1 MFLKIKKFAK
11 TVGLTEYY
19 YFFLKIWYSSQ
30 IFLKELIFD
39 LLVSDSLF
47 DENFNN
53 NEFLSLTQKLND
65 NGIKWPLKQNND
77 NHIAY
82 AGINS
87 NWEIINIP
95 QELSKLGSVST
106 FFLNNEI
113 KSKSI
118 YAKRKYVDT
127 DFYNWIVKTHNKK
140 KINALI
146 TYYSG
151 AEILPKTILKIKNFG
166 IPVFTFHLDD
176 RLHFFGKL
184 SWFRWTGPYGV
195 CKYYDAN
202 LSSCYNSLK
211 QYKFF
216 NSTVIYSPEGAN
228 PNYFKPNNNV
238 KKIYDVVFIG
248 AKYGRREKFIKK
260 LSNMGIKVVCF
271 GYGWKNGSISNDDY
285 IKVINQS
292 KIILGFGYISFTNY
306 QTLKGRDFEIPS
318 CGAVYLTTHNQ
329 ELSTHFEIGKEILTF
344 KDINDCYNKIKI
356 ILSSSKL
363 KSNIE
368 NKSREK
374 IINEHTWEKRFKYLL
389 FGN

>member
-1 MFLKIKKFAK
+1 MFLTIKKFAK
-11 TVGLTEYY
+11 KIGLNEYY

-39 LLVSDSLF
+39 FLISDKSF
-47 DENFNN
+47 DKNFNN
-53 NEFLSLTQKLND
+53 NEYENLVRKLN
-65 NGIKWPLKQNND
+65 NSGVKWPLKKNND

-106 FFLNNEI
+106 FFLEKKI

-118 YAKRKYVDT
+118 NEIRNFVDKE
-127 DFYNWIVKTHNKK
+127 FFNWIVKVNKAN

-151 AEILPKTILKIKNFG
+151 AEILPRTIIKIKKLG
-166 IPVFTFHLDD
+166 IPIFTFHLDD

-184 SWFRWTGPYGV
+184 NWFRWTGPYGV

-202 LSSCYNSLK
+202 LSSCFKSLK

-216 NSTVIYSPEGAN
+216 NSTVLYSPEGAN
-228 PNYFKPNNNV
+228 PNYFKPNRNI

-248 AKYGRREKFIKK
+248 AKYGRREKFINNLLKK
-260 LSNMGIKVVCF
+260 GINVVCF
-271 GYGWKNGSISNDDY
+271 GYGWKNGSISNDEY

-292 KIILGFGYISFTNY
+292 KIVLGFGYISFTNF

-318 CGAVYLTTHNQ
+318 CEAVYLTTHNQ
-329 ELSTHFEIGKEILTF
+329 ELASQFEIGKEILTF
-344 KDINDCYNKIKI
+344 KNLNDCCNKINTV
-356 ILSSSKL
+356 LSDPKL
-363 KSNIE
+363 KSKIE
-368 NKSREK
+368 KSSRKK
-374 IINEHTWEKRFKYLL
+374 IISNHTWEKRFNYLL